1 MTRIS
6 GYDLLG
12 CPFCGHVHRLTAYS
26 SISVYVPNAKNP
38 SSDRVCVSCRGSFA
52 LSDFKKVGYVNRFT
66 PEEETER
73 YAWTLYS
80 IKQGPRPET
89 KPPESFLRRS
99 LLAIKAL
106 FTSEVPKPWE
116 KYPALT

>member
-6 GYDLLG
+6 GYNLHA
-12 CPFCGHVHRLTAYS
+12 CPSCGYVHRKTVYS
-26 SISVYVPNAKNP
+26 SISVYIPDAKITSN
-38 SSDRVCVSCRGSFA
+38 DGVCASCRGTFD
-52 LSDFKKVGYVNRFT
+52 LTDFKKVGHVSRLSD
-66 PEEETER
+66 EEEAER

-89 KPPESFLRRS
+89 KPPEPFLLRS
-99 LLAIKAL
+99 WLVLKAR

-116 KYPALT
+116 KYPPLA